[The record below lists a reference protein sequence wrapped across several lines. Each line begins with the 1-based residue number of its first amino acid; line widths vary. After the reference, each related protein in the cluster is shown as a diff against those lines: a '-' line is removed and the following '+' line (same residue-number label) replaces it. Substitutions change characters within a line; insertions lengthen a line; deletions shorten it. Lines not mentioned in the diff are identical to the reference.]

1 MNTELTKLEVAR
13 RQLGTA
19 LALFLEDKDPV
30 AVHVLTCGGGEI
42 ADRLAEVA
50 GAEPFE
56 THVLATFPEMNK
68 GKLAV
73 LRKKHWNA
81 LKHATTH
88 NGKDRNDAEL
98 LGTFS
103 DETNDHHLFIGW
115 YDFANAG
122 GRLPI
127 EAQAFQAWYFA
138 KHPDK
143 LSDGFDPANFTSLFP
158 GLTQV
163 DRSQQKARLRRVI
176 QRYRRHR
183 DIMADSKTDPRPLI
197 LGPF

>member
-1 MNTELTKLEVAR
+1 VNAELTKLEVAR

-19 LALFLEDKDPV
+19 LALFLDNKDPV

-42 ADRLAEVA
+42 AQRLAEVA
-50 GAEPFE
+50 GTESFE
-56 THVLATFPEMNK
+56 THMLATFPDLDK
-68 GKLAV
+68 GKLAM
-73 LRKKHWNA
+73 LRKKYWNA

-88 NGKDRNDAEL
+88 NGKDRDDAKI
-98 LGTFS
+98 LGAFS
-103 DETNDHHLFIGW
+103 DEANDHHLFIGW
-115 YDFANAG
+115 CDFANAK

-143 LSDGFDPANFTSLFP
+143 LSDGVDPANFSHLFP
-158 GLTQV
+158 GLAEL

-176 QRYRRHR
+176 QSYRRRRH
-183 DIMADSKTDPRPLI
+183 IMTDARTDPRPLV
-197 LGPF
+197 LGPT